1 MLSASDV
8 NHVSN
13 FSSQLEGL
21 NPIIST
27 SLPNQNTNN
36 GTGLANIG
44 GSMISTVGFIGPLG
58 SNNNNFL
65 NGIKSPI
72 SGMTNSNNNGKTSVK
87 KGTNLNVA

>member
-1 MLSASDV
+1 
-8 NHVSN
+8 
-13 FSSQLEGL
+13 
-21 NPIIST
+21 
-27 SLPNQNTNN
+27 
-36 GTGLANIG
+36 
-44 GSMISTVGFIGPLG
+44 MISTVGFIGPLG